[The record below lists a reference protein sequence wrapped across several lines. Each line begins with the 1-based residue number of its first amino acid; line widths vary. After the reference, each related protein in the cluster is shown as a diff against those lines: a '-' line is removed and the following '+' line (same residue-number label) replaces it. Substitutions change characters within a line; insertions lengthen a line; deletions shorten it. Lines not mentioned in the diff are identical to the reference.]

1 MDTIVF
7 EKVWQ
12 DKELLELKIS
22 ARSEFVTAYQKCYI
36 QDTALEEIAEKICDY
51 MKDYKQSCY
60 LEFGHKSG
68 NYSPEFSM
76 CLMAADNAGH
86 VKIEVDI
93 EIADNDLSKMS
104 LLYKQFSVS
113 PSDFKT
119 DDRRCKIQKI
129 DSDSNELKT
138 ANNATAHM
146 YIASPFKSKANK
158 NGKKKTSLFS
168 THPSIDDRI
177 EALRNLK

>member
-12 DKELLELKIS
+12 DNELLELKIS

-68 NYSPEFSM
+68 NYSPAFSM
-76 CLMAADNAGH
+76 CLMAADNSGH

-93 EIADNDLSKMS
+93 EIDDNDTRTHRCCFYVNSELGLIEKLGYS
-104 LLYKQFSVS
+104 LK
-113 PSDFKT
+113 
-119 DDRRCKIQKI
+119 KII
-129 DSDSNELKT
+129 REEVG
-138 ANNATAHM
+138 
-146 YIASPFKSKANK
+146 SKAD
-158 NGKKKTSLFS
+158 LYC
-168 THPSIDDRI
+168 
-177 EALRNLK
+177 